1 VLGSLALVVYSASSS
16 TQMLPLFAIAFA
28 IGASDAM
35 LAPSRRAM
43 TPLVASAEDFPH
55 VIALWTAVFTGSMIV
70 GPVAGGF
77 LYAWLGP
84 TEAYAVAAVLELL
97 AVFAVLAIQFVRTP
111 ERMTERPTVA
121 KALEGLHFVMRT
133 PIVLAAIS
141 LDLFAVLFGGAVA
154 LIPAVAEE
162 RLGVGDIAYGWLR
175 AAPGIGAAVMAIALT
190 VRPVRHRVGPTLLVV
205 VAVFGAGTIVF
216 GVTRSYVLAF
226 VALVVISAAD
236 MVSVF
241 IRSSLVPLATPDE
254 QLGRVTAVEGVFIG
268 ASNELGAFESGVMAR
283 AVGLPWAIAGGGAI
297 TMAIAV
303 SFAWLFPSLRRIDTF
318 DEVRPPADAGVVDFR
333 PGGFGVKGD
342 ADP

>member
-1 VLGSLALVVYSASSS
+1 
-16 TQMLPLFAIAFA
+16 
-28 IGASDAM
+28 
-35 LAPSRRAM
+35 
-43 TPLVASAEDFPH
+43 
-55 VIALWTAVFTGSMIV
+55 
-70 GPVAGGF
+70 
-77 LYAWLGP
+77 
-84 TEAYAVAAVLELL
+84 
-97 AVFAVLAIQFVRTP
+97 
-111 ERMTERPTVA
+111 
-121 KALEGLHFVMRT
+121 
-133 PIVLAAIS
+133 
-141 LDLFAVLFGGAVA
+141 
-154 LIPAVAEE
+154 
-162 RLGVGDIAYGWLR
+162 
-175 AAPGIGAAVMAIALT
+175 
-190 VRPVRHRVGPTLLVV
+190 
-205 VAVFGAGTIVF
+205 VF

-318 DEVRPPADAGVVDFR
+318 DEVRPPAEAGVVDFR
-333 PGGFGVKGD
+333 TGGFGVKGD